1 MKRSDTRR
9 SRLMWGSLF
18 VAAFLLVLAPAAQAY
33 IDPGSGSFFFQILIG
48 GLVGAAV
55 TIKAFWGR
63 IVAFFRRGP
72 KDETK
77 QASSQP
83 AESID

>member
-1 MKRSDTRR
+1 MI
-9 SRLMWGSLF
+9 
-18 VAAFLLVLAPAAQAY
+18 AY

-55 TIKAFWGR
+55 AIKAFWGR
-63 IVAFFRRGP
+63 IVGFFRRRP

-77 QASSQP
+77 APSSQP